1 MEIYC
6 LLPTELQN
14 KIKYYVLEHPVAR
27 IIKDDISRIRC
38 DEMYY
43 FRDINGKL
51 FCKVDG
57 RDFYADEVFRRIKNR
72 RKKIIQLIHPDG
84 SVEDHTEGVMASDID
99 STSESD
105 DEYFD
110 EVFQRIFNVTSGSS
124 DEDN

>member
-57 RDFYADEVFRRIKNR
+57 RDFYTDEVFRRI
-72 RKKIIQLIHPDG
+72 
-84 SVEDHTEGVMASDID
+84 E
-99 STSESD
+99 
-105 DEYFD
+105 
-110 EVFQRIFNVTSGSS
+110 RILFR
-124 DEDN
+124 

>member
-84 SVEDHTEGVMASDID
+84 SVEDVD
-99 STSESD
+99 SNSESD